1 MTIKTIGKEFEA
13 YIWGLLGV
21 MGFSLTL
28 PATKLALPLFGVVG
42 VGIGRAVIA
51 GVLSLCLLA
60 ATKSK
65 LPTRHQTL
73 RLILV
78 AAGVV
83 FGFPLF
89 SAYGMKYLPASHG
102 AIVIG
107 LLPLATALFAVIL
120 AKEKPSLGFWLAG
133 AIGSSTIV
141 FYSLIVGGG
150 TIHLADLSL
159 LMSVLSASVGYA
171 EGTRLAKE
179 MGSWRVICYALVLSL
194 PIAIAL
200 FSLLSDRP
208 SDYSSLSAWLGFL
221 YLSFFSMF
229 LAFFAW
235 YRGLEM
241 GGIAKIG
248 QLQLLQPFMTI
259 FASSFL
265 FSEKLSPEMFLVLSI
280 VLGSVYFGRRAK
292 VIRN

>member
-1 MTIKTIGKEFEA
+1 MTRQEIEA

-28 PATKLALPLFGVVG
+28 PATKFALPLFGVVG

-51 GVLSLCLLA
+51 GVLSLCLLGV
-60 ATKSK
+60 TKSK
-65 LPTRHQTL
+65 FPTHRQIL

-78 AAGVV
+78 AVGVV

-89 SAYGMKYLPASHG
+89 SAYGMQYLPASHG
-102 AIVIG
+102 AILIG
-107 LLPLATALFAVIL
+107 LLPLATALFATIL
-120 AKEKPSLGFWLAG
+120 AKEKPSLRFWLAG
-133 AIGSSTIV
+133 AIGSSTIAI
-141 FYSLIVGGG
+141 YSVMMGGG
-150 TIHLADLSL
+150 TLHLADLSL
-159 LMSVLSASVGYA
+159 LMAALSASIGYA

-194 PIAIAL
+194 PISIAL

-265 FSEKLSPEMFLVLSI
+265 FSEKLSVEMFLVLSI
-280 VLGSVYFGRRAK
+280 VLGSVYFGRRAN
-292 VIRN
+292 VIRS